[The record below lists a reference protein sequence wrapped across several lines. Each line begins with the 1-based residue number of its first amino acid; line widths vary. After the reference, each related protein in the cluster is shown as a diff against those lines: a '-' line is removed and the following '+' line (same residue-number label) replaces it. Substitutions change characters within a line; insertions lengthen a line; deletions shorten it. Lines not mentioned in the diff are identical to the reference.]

1 MGVSDTTTK
10 ANCKCVSDTTTI
22 ATETPCVVPDGFGT
36 MGGTAMG
43 GCDAECKKIKRVETY
58 EGGFLVSTVHA
69 GYLKMIKITKA
80 GDQVPD
86 SAKYVS
92 PGKWTESNTLKSEYE
107 SDKTHVYPDPGY
119 QFVKGGGFG
128 DWGCTGEQAT
138 NTATETP
145 CVVPDG
151 FGTMGGTA
159 MGGCDA
165 ECKKI

>member
-10 ANCKCVSDTTTI
+10 ASTTTTTTATNT

-43 GCDAECKKIKRVETY
+43 GCDAECKKIKRVEPY
-58 EGGFLVSTVHA
+58 EGGFLVATVHA

-80 GDQVPD
+80 GAQVPD
-86 SAKYVS
+86 AAKAAH
-92 PGKWTESNTLKSEYE
+92 PGKWTKSNTLKSEYE
-107 SDKTHVYPDPGY
+107 SDKTHAMPDPGY
-119 QFVKGGGFG
+119 QFVEGGGFG
-128 DWGCTGEQAT
+128 DGGCTGEQAT
-138 NTATETP
+138 NTATETT

-165 ECKKI
+165 ECK